1 MYVPIEMSVEWCLCF
16 HFDYLNAIS
25 MRNVDIFYGN
35 IFFSMTK
42 IIICAMYTC
51 YMYAYAILW
60 LLIMYIVHIIHSVY
74 SLFTHLISWNEKNRN
89 IYSSVL
95 IDKLNWIGLYS
106 VNTIYLPNNKI
117 YSNQYLHCNCIW
129 FSSTTNKL
137 LAVLYRRQWTGIYEW
152 RKNIWMSRK
161 MKDFKRIVSFEEKN
175 IPFEI
180 FFLEKSNFDSD

>member
-1 MYVPIEMSVEWCLCF
+1 MLCI
-16 HFDYLNAIS
+16 HVICMPMRYYDYLLC
-25 MRNVDIFYGN
+25 
-35 IFFSMTK
+35 TL
-42 IIICAMYTC
+42 YTL
-51 YMYAYAILW
+51 YIL
-60 LLIMYIVHIIHSVY
+60 YIACLHIWYH
-74 SLFTHLISWNEKNRN
+74 EMKKNRN

-152 RKNIWMSRK
+152 KNIWMSRK

>member
-1 MYVPIEMSVEWCLCF
+1 MLCI
-16 HFDYLNAIS
+16 HVICMPMRYYDYLLC
-25 MRNVDIFYGN
+25 
-35 IFFSMTK
+35 TL
-42 IIICAMYTC
+42 YTL
-51 YMYAYAILW
+51 YIL
-60 LLIMYIVHIIHSVY
+60 YIACLHIWYH
-74 SLFTHLISWNEKNRN
+74 EMKKNRN

-152 RKNIWMSRK
+152 KNIWMSRK
-161 MKDFKRIVSFEEKN
+161 MKDFKRIVSFEEKKHSIWN
-175 IPFEI
+175 ILSWEI
-180 FFLEKSNFDSD
+180 QLWFRLNHDMMKLPRLLFNIIKSIRSDGVCLTLIIT